1 MVTFTAGAND
11 HFRPWRYA
19 RLMYFPEAAA
29 QTFKAGHVVVLNG
42 AGSILKGGTDP
53 AAATVV
59 GVAAEAA
66 SGVTG
71 RKIGVYMA
79 DENAEFQGRVQD
91 TGVLSQAIIGLQ
103 YSIVLDGTYDIF
115 RVDLSDTVNKRLG
128 VTELIDAVGDVNG
141 RVVFKWLNAARIP
154 QAS

>member
-1 MVTFTAGAND
+1 MVTFTAGAGD
-11 HFRPWRYA
+11 GFREL
-19 RLMYFPEAAA
+19 RLNRIQYFLEGAA
-29 QTFKAGHVVVLNG
+29 QTFKAGAVVILS
-42 AGSILKGGTDP
+42 AGSIVKGAS
-53 AAATVV
+53 AAVANIV

-79 DENAEFQGRVQD
+79 DENSEFQGRVQD
-91 TGVLSQAIIGLQ
+91 TGVLALANVGTQ
-103 YSIVLDGTYDIF
+103 YGIVLDAVGGKDIF
-115 RVDLSDTVNKRLG
+115 RVDLSNVTNKAVV

-141 RVVFKWLNAARIP
+141 KVGFKFLNAVRTP